1 MGSKETLSQ
10 FDGPILKQIQD
21 NSLSYPETNGYSTRK
36 LRERYFADIMILCPG
51 AIGRLRSLS

>member
-10 FDGPILKQIQD
+10 FDGPIFKQIQD
-21 NSLSYPETNGYSTRK
+21 NSLSYPETNGNSTRK
-36 LRERYFADIMILCPG
+36 LRERYFVDIVILCPG